1 MYIRRKKVLL
11 RHRENTTME
20 TISVR
25 IREFGRV
32 RDSQLEVLPFVIFS
46 GESGLGKSYMALL
59 CHYFYEVLINSSR
72 LTSFFEQQDCD
83 YRRLSKDFHNEGIAL
98 EIQKN
103 DLEKWL
109 AEDAI
114 NYVGMMLGNSSL
126 GGFIEVHLP
135 QIIPSLLTF
144 RFKEELTGLVNEED
158 VNIILSMENLSYRVT
173 DTILTEESPFSFLL
187 RYELA
192 NYIFGDF
199 RRLNRTFVFPPS
211 RGPVLTE
218 SLTPQTGIYSR
229 FLQDLNELNLMK
241 NRDDFSS
248 KNLLQLFH
256 NILDGETKRV
266 GNRYMYQTEEMEIPI
281 SAAAASIREIAPL
294 EMLVKKVD
302 VATSSILFEEPEAH
316 LHPLKQRM
324 MADILSAFANAGAFM
339 QITTHSDYLIR
350 RLNELISLNAVREKM
365 QYDKDFYEFCKRID
379 TLPELKLNTE
389 NIAAYIMERRE
400 DGFSEVRRQEM
411 RLGIGIPY
419 RTFSKAI
426 DKSMMIQ
433 DELEKILSNVTE

>member
-199 RRLNRTFVFPPS
+199 RRLNRTFVFP
-211 RGPVLTE
+211 L
-218 SLTPQTGIYSR
+218 
-229 FLQDLNELNLMK
+229 
-241 NRDDFSS
+241 
-248 KNLLQLFH
+248 
-256 NILDGETKRV
+256 
-266 GNRYMYQTEEMEIPI
+266 
-281 SAAAASIREIAPL
+281 
-294 EMLVKKVD
+294 
-302 VATSSILFEEPEAH
+302 PEA
-316 LHPLKQRM
+316 P
-324 MADILSAFANAGAFM
+324 F
-339 QITTHSDYLIR
+339 
-350 RLNELISLNAVREKM
+350 
-365 QYDKDFYEFCKRID
+365 
-379 TLPELKLNTE
+379 
-389 NIAAYIMERRE
+389 
-400 DGFSEVRRQEM
+400 
-411 RLGIGIPY
+411 
-419 RTFSKAI
+419 
-426 DKSMMIQ
+426 
-433 DELEKILSNVTE
+433 